1 MSSLAYSDQEQ
12 SIRKS
17 MKIHPLSNN
26 MESFPGNPV
35 SYISFLSTVASLRL
49 HKRKE
54 EIVRM
59 LTKWERGRRKTQTNQ
74 MTIQQKGVQ
83 KGTEG
88 IYKKYAH
95 ETTDSDRKRYKRC

>member
-17 MKIHPLSNN
+17 MKIHPISNN
-26 MESFPGNPV
+26 MESLPGNPV

-49 HKRKE
+49 HRRKG